1 MWLTEDTACIL
12 ETQNAVIQYLNS
24 AKHNTCAGCCYW
36 RLWRILKKLKCFG
49 FILFLWKETWSEHS
63 YWRRH
68 QTHDTG
74 KSIWE
79 TLPPGTVTYCTEC
92 RGGVG
97 EGDVHS
103 LARIVV
109 LCVCYVGMCAC
120 VLYVLHPIPLL
131 IFSQWLLCFST
142 PLRLFR
148 TTSVFFFII
157 KPLSH
162 CSWEIWAELFEN
174 ALQTRGIWKRRL
186 YVLVRD
192 RKHFQEGDFRK
203 LWRHD
208 NHVISLPEFSS
219 KTKWLVIITNEY
231 MQVHVVFELR
241 RMTWRYD
248 WSSQLYTQLQ

>member
-1 MWLTEDTACIL
+1 MFWFHFISLERNVKWTLLL
-12 ETQNAVIQYLNS
+12 ETS
-24 AKHNTCAGCCYW
+24 SNTWHQKEHLRDTTPRYCNLLYW
-36 RLWRILKKLKCFG
+36 MSG
-49 FILFLWKETWSEHS
+49 
-63 YWRRH
+63 
-68 QTHDTG
+68 
-74 KSIWE
+74 
-79 TLPPGTVTYCTEC
+79 
-92 RGGVG
+92 RGG

-186 YVLVRD
+186 YFLVRD